1 MTNNHNMRLFG
12 RVVKWS
18 ISLLL
23 CLICGILLW
32 RMCSSGDPEAVKYL
46 MGNEALYEAYEEH
59 GNDLVVQ
66 YQMQDTITTA
76 EYNRGY
82 FSITQYVFIPEA
94 KQVQL
99 VFRYN
104 NSTIKKLAEDY
115 KNKLTAV
122 PDKSE
127 ELFDLTI
134 VTTKD
139 LTPDNRDDN
148 DNTEALKMERYFPS
162 AATRTETSLYT
173 YYRFVFDNIEVT
185 PDTLWVFADIY
196 YEGDLDYAKRPY
208 GTLCL
213 YDDESPW
220 VDYKLSRNEQ
230 KMLAKREDE

>member
-1 MTNNHNMRLFG
+1 MSNRHNMRVFL

-23 CLICGILLW
+23 CIVCGIILW
-32 RMCSSGDPEAVKYL
+32 RVFSSGDPDEVKYL
-46 MGNEALYEAYEEH
+46 MGNDALYEAYEKH
-59 GNDLVVQ
+59 GNDLVLQ

-76 EYNRGY
+76 KYNRGY
-82 FSITQYVFIPEA
+82 FSVTQYVFIPEA

-104 NSTIKKLAEDY
+104 NSTIKNVARDY
-115 KNKLTAV
+115 GLDTI

-127 ELFDLTI
+127 ELFDLTLI
-134 VTTKD
+134 TTTDK
-139 LTPDNRDDN
+139 TPENREDNQNN
-148 DNTEALKMERYFPS
+148 DALAMKRYYPS
-162 AATRTETSLYT
+162 TATRTETSLYT

-185 PDTLWVFADIY
+185 PDMLYVFADIY
-196 YEGDLDYAKRPY
+196 YEGDLDYEKRPL

-220 VDYKLSRNEQ
+220 VSYKLSRTER
-230 KMLAKREDE
+230 KMLAKKED

>member
-1 MTNNHNMRLFG
+1 MPNRHNIRVFW

-23 CLICGILLW
+23 VVICSILIW
-32 RMCSSGDPEAVKYL
+32 RVFSSGDPKEVKYL
-46 MGNEALYEAYEEH
+46 MGNDALYEAYDAH
-59 GNDLVVQ
+59 GKDLVLQ
-66 YQMQDTITTA
+66 YQMQNTITTA

-104 NSTIKKLAEDY
+104 NSTIKHLAQDY
-115 KNKLTAV
+115 GLDKI

-127 ELFDLTI
+127 ELFDLTLI
-134 VTTKD
+134 TTTD
-139 LTPDNRDDN
+139 LTPDNREDN
-148 DNTEALKMERYFPS
+148 ANTEALAMERYYPS

-173 YYRFVFDNIEVT
+173 YYRFVFDNIEIT
-185 PDTLWVFADIY
+185 PDMLCVFADIY
-196 YEGDLDYAKRPY
+196 YEGDLDYEKRPY

-220 VDYKLSRNEQ
+220 VSYKLSRAER
-230 KMLAKREDE
+230 KMLQKREDE

>member
-1 MTNNHNMRLFG
+1 MTNNHNIRLFG

-23 CLICGILLW
+23 CLICGILIW
-32 RMCSSGDPEAVKYL
+32 RMCSSGDPKEVKYL
-46 MGNEALYEAYEEH
+46 MGNEAIYDAYEKH
-59 GNDLVVQ
+59 GNDLVLQ

-104 NSTIKKLAEDY
+104 NSTIKNLAKDYKLAEI
-115 KNKLTAV
+115 

-127 ELFDLTI
+127 ELFDLTL
-134 VTTKD
+134 VTVLDK
-139 LTPDNRDDN
+139 TPDNREDN
-148 DNTEALKMERYFPS
+148 ENTDARTTTRYYPS
-162 AATRTETSLYT
+162 ASMRTETSLYT

-185 PDTLWVFADIY
+185 PDTLYVFADIY
-196 YEGDLDYAKRPY
+196 YNKDLDYEKRPY

-220 VDYKLSRNEQ
+220 ATYKLSQIER

>member
-1 MTNNHNMRLFG
+1 MPNGHNMRVFG

-23 CLICGILLW
+23 CVICGIILW
-32 RMCSSGDPEAVKYL
+32 RVFSSGDPKEVKYL
-46 MGNEALYEAYEEH
+46 MGNEALYEAYEKSGDE
-59 GNDLVVQ
+59 LVLQ

-94 KQVQL
+94 QQVQL

-104 NSTIKKLAEDY
+104 NSTIKHLARDY
-115 KNKLTAV
+115 ELGAI

-127 ELFDLTI
+127 DLFDVTL
-134 VTTKD
+134 VTTTDK
-139 LTPDNRDDN
+139 TPDNREDN
-148 DNTEALKMERYFPS
+148 ADAESLMMERHYPTTFE
-162 AATRTETSLYT
+162 RTETSLYT
-173 YYRFVFDNIEVT
+173 YYRFVFDNVQIT
-185 PDTLWVFADIY
+185 PDMLYVFVDFY
-196 YEGDLDYAKRPY
+196 YLGDLNYEERPY

-220 VDYKLSRNEQ
+220 VSYKLSRAER

>member
-1 MTNNHNMRLFG
+1 MSNGHNMRVFW

-23 CLICGILLW
+23 CLICGILIW
-32 RMCSSGDPEAVKYL
+32 RMCSSGDPEKVKYL
-46 MGNEALYEAYEEH
+46 MENEALYQAYDEH
-59 GNDLVVQ
+59 GEDLVLQ
-66 YQMQDTITTA
+66 YQNQDTITTA

-104 NSTIKKLAEDY
+104 NSTIKNLAKDYGLAEI
-115 KNKLTAV
+115 

-127 ELFDLTI
+127 ELFDLTL
-134 VTTKD
+134 VSVVD
-139 LTPDNRDDN
+139 NTPDNREDN
-148 DNTEALKMERYFPS
+148 ENTDVRTTTRYYPS

-185 PDTLWVFADIY
+185 PDTLYVFADIY
-196 YEGDLDYAKRPY
+196 YERDLDYEERPY

-213 YDDESPW
+213 YDDQSEW
-220 VDYKLSRNEQ
+220 VTYKLSRTER
-230 KMLAKREDE
+230 KMLAKKEDE

>member
-1 MTNNHNMRLFG
+1 MSNRHNMRVFL

-23 CLICGILLW
+23 CIVCGIILW
-32 RMCSSGDPEAVKYL
+32 RVFSSGDPDEVKYL
-46 MGNEALYEAYEEH
+46 MGNDALYEAYEKH
-59 GNDLVVQ
+59 GNDLVLQ

-76 EYNRGY
+76 KYNRGY
-82 FSITQYVFIPEA
+82 FSVTQYVFIPEA

-104 NSTIKKLAEDY
+104 NSTIKNVARDY
-115 KNKLTAV
+115 GLETI

-127 ELFDLTI
+127 ELFDLTLI
-134 VTTKD
+134 TTTDK
-139 LTPDNRDDN
+139 TPENREDNQNN
-148 DNTEALKMERYFPS
+148 DALAMKRYYPS
-162 AATRTETSLYT
+162 TATRTETSLYT

-185 PDTLWVFADIY
+185 PDMLYVFADIY
-196 YEGDLDYAKRPY
+196 YEGDLDYEKRPL

-220 VDYKLSRNEQ
+220 VSYKLSRTER
-230 KMLAKREDE
+230 KMLAKKED

>member
-1 MTNNHNMRLFG
+1 MAKGHNLRVFW

-23 CLICGILLW
+23 FLICGILIW
-32 RMCSSGDPEAVKYL
+32 RVCSSGDPEEVKYL
-46 MGNEALYEAYEEH
+46 MGNDALYEAYEEH
-59 GNDLVVQ
+59 GKDLILQ

-82 FSITQYVFIPEA
+82 FSVTQYVFIPEA

-104 NSTIKKLAEDY
+104 NSTIENLAKDYELAEI
-115 KNKLTAV
+115 

-127 ELFDLTI
+127 ELFDVTL
-134 VTTKD
+134 VTTTD
-139 LTPDNRDDN
+139 RTPDNREDN
-148 DNTEALKMERYFPS
+148 ENIENLVMERYFPS

-173 YYRFVFDNIEVT
+173 YYRFVFDNVEIT
-185 PDTLWVFADIY
+185 PDMLYVFADIY
-196 YEGDLDYAKRPY
+196 YLGDLNYEERPL

-220 VDYKLSRNEQ
+220 VDYKLSSTER
-230 KMLAKREDE
+230 KMLESREDE

>member
-1 MTNNHNMRLFG
+1 MPNRHQMRMFG

-23 CLICGILLW
+23 CVICGILLW
-32 RMCSSGDPEAVKYL
+32 RVFSAGDPKEVKYL
-46 MGNEALYEAYEEH
+46 VGNEALYEAYDEH
-59 GNDLVVQ
+59 GKDLVLQ
-66 YQMQDTITTA
+66 YQMQDTITLA

-82 FSITQYVFIPEA
+82 FSVTQYVFIPEA

-104 NSTIKKLAEDY
+104 NSTIKHLAQDYKLAEI
-115 KNKLTAV
+115 

-127 ELFDLTI
+127 ELFDLTL

-139 LTPDNRDDN
+139 LTPDNREDN
-148 DNTEALKMERYFPS
+148 ESNDALAIERYYPS
-162 AATRTETSLYT
+162 TATRTETSLYT

-185 PDTLWVFADIY
+185 PDMLFVFADIY
-196 YEGDLDYAKRPY
+196 YEGDLDYDKRPY

-220 VDYKLSRNEQ
+220 VEYKLSRTER
-230 KMLAKREDE
+230 KMLQRKEDQ

>member
-18 ISLLL
+18 MSLLL
-23 CLICGILLW
+23 CVICGILLW
-32 RMCSSGDPEAVKYL
+32 RVFSSGDPDEVKYL
-46 MGNEALYEAYEEH
+46 MGNDALYEAYDEH
-59 GNDLVVQ
+59 GKNLVLQ
-66 YQMQDTITTA
+66 YQMQDTITLA

-104 NSTIKKLAEDY
+104 NSTIEHLARDY
-115 KNKLTAV
+115 GLDAV

-127 ELFDLTI
+127 ELFDLTL

-139 LTPDNRDDN
+139 LTPDNQEDN
-148 DNTEALKMERYFPS
+148 EDEGCLAMERYYPTT
-162 AATRTETSLYT
+162 AIRTETSLYT
-173 YYRFVFDNIEVT
+173 YYRFVFDNVEVT
-185 PDTLWVFADIY
+185 PDMLYVFADIY
-196 YEGDLDYAKRPY
+196 YKGDLDYEKRAY

-213 YDDESPW
+213 YDDASLW
-220 VDYKLSRNEQ
+220 VDYKLSRTER
-230 KMLAKREDE
+230 KMLKDN

>member
-1 MTNNHNMRLFG
+1 MPNGHNMRVFG

-23 CLICGILLW
+23 CLICGIIVW
-32 RMCSSGDPEAVKYL
+32 RMCSSGDPEEVKYL
-46 MGNEALYEAYEEH
+46 KGNDALYEAYDKH
-59 GNDLVVQ
+59 GKDLVLQ
-66 YQMQDTITTA
+66 YQMQDTITLA

-104 NSTIKKLAEDY
+104 NSTIKHLAEDY
-115 KNKLTAV
+115 ELGAI

-127 ELFDLTI
+127 DLFDVTLLT
-134 VTTKD
+134 TTD
-139 LTPDNRDDN
+139 LTPDNREDN
-148 DNTEALKMERYFPS
+148 ASTEQLTMQRYYPTSFERI
-162 AATRTETSLYT
+162 ETSLYT
-173 YYRFVFDNIEVT
+173 YYRFVFDNIAIT
-185 PDTLWVFADIY
+185 PDMLYVFADIY
-196 YEGDLDYAKRPY
+196 YLGDLNYEERPY

-220 VDYKLSRNEQ
+220 VSYKLSRVEL
-230 KMLAKREDE
+230 KMLDKKEDE